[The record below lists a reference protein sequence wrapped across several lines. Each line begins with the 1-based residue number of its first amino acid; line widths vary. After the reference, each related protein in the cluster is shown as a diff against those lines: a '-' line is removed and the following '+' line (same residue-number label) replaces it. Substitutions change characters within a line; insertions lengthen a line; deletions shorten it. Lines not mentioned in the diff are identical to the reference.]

1 MDDFILYI
9 FDIIVCVILIVIL
22 CYVGYVA
29 P

>member
-1 MDDFILYI
+1 MDDIFLYI
-9 FDIIVCVILIVIL
+9 FDIIVCAILIVIL